1 MEPLAI
7 VLIPGVFGGLFVAW
21 LIAATRRGSS
31 STVVPRRL
39 AAPTPAL
46 INMAHIQVEG
56 VGGLGMVA
64 AVIAVAIADPRIR
77 LAILVAWV
85 LGAALA
91 IALIVMRRRTGAL
104 PSGGDGPDDR
114 STLHLHPRSAGHALA
129 RSPRTKGL
137 RSWISVPVASRSFAR

>member
-1 MEPLAI
+1 MEPLVI

-56 VGGLGMVA
+56 AGGLGMVA

-77 LAILVAWV
+77 LAILIAWIF
-85 LGAALA
+85 GAALA

-104 PSGGDGPDDR
+104 PSGGNGPDDR
-114 STLHLHPRSAGHALA
+114 STLHLESRPAARSRGT
-129 RSPRTKGL
+129 SPRTQGL
-137 RSWISVPVASRSFAR
+137 RSWISGPVANRSFAR